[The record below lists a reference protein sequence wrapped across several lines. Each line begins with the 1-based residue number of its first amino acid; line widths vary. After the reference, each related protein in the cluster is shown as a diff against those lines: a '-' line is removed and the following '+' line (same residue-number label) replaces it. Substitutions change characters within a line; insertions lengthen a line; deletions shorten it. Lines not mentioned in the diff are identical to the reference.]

1 MRHNC
6 LHKTLIALVSV
17 EPKIYCVGLTQQEN
31 KEHLNFESELH
42 IRSVP
47 LGRFYY
53 INMII

>member
-42 IRSVP
+42 I
-47 LGRFYY
+47 
-53 INMII
+53 